1 MPTITSRNNGLI
13 TDMSKLKE
21 KKNRDKTG
29 LFLLHGK
36 KLLEEAALSGI
47 KLRYVFSTEKNLP
60 AAEAACA
67 ACPSAELFT
76 VSEPVFDKLTD
87 EQSPEGICAAAEKP
101 AFTHKIQPGTFV
113 LVCDRL
119 SDPGNAG
126 SVLRSAR
133 AFGAGTVVFSADCAD
148 IYSPKV
154 LRGAMGAA
162 FAHNIITGAD
172 TVKTIKELKE
182 NGFEVYAAA
191 LHTDAVPLCKA
202 ELSGSCAVVIG
213 NEGRGLSADV
223 ISACGKALYI
233 EMEPECES
241 LNAATAAS
249 VIMYKRYAGG

>member
-13 TDMSKLKE
+13 IDVSKLKE

-29 LFLLHGK
+29 LFLLDGK
-36 KLLEEAALSGI
+36 KLLFEAVKAGI
-47 KLRYVFSTEKNLP
+47 NIKYVFSTEKNLP
-60 AAEAACA
+60 YANEVLA
-67 ACPSAELFT
+67 ACPGVELFT
-76 VSEPVFDKLTD
+76 VSEAVFDKLTD
-87 EQSPEGICAAAEKP
+87 EKSPEGICAAAEKP
-101 AFTHKIQPGTFV
+101 AFSHEIKPGGFA
-113 LVCDRL
+113 LICDRL

-133 AFGAGTVVFSADCAD
+133 AFGAGTAVFSSDCAD

-172 TVKTIKELKE
+172 TLQTVNGLKE
-182 NGFEVYAAA
+182 KGFKVYAAA
-191 LHTDAVPLCKA
+191 LHTNAVPLKEA
-202 ELSGSCAVVIG
+202 DLSGSCAVVIG
-213 NEGRGLSADV
+213 NEGQGLSGNI
-223 ISACGKALYI
+223 ISACDSALFI

-249 VIMYKRYAGG
+249 VIMYKRYSGV

>member
-1 MPTITSRNNGLI
+1 MITSRNNGLI
-13 TDMSKLKE
+13 VDMSKLKE
-21 KKNRDKTG
+21 KKHRDKSG
-29 LFLLHGK
+29 LFLLAGK
-36 KLLEEAALSGI
+36 KLLTEAAAAGI
-47 KLRYVFSTEKNLP
+47 KLRYVFATKKNMPFAEKVLSDR
-60 AAEAACA
+60 AGT
-67 ACPSAELFT
+67 ELFE
-76 VSEPVFDKLTD
+76 VSEPVFEKLTD

-101 AFTHKIQPGTFV
+101 VCDAEIKPGSFV

-133 AFGAGTVVFSADCAD
+133 AFGAGAVIFSSDCAD

-172 TVKTIKELKE
+172 TMTTVSELKE
-182 NGFEVYAAA
+182 KGFKVYAAA
-191 LHTDAVPLCKA
+191 LHTDAVPLSDADLC
-202 ELSGSCAVVIG
+202 GSCAVVIG
-213 NEGRGLSADV
+213 NEGRGLPDGV
-223 ISACGKALYI
+223 ITACDKALFI

-249 VIMYKRYAGG
+249 VIMYKRYTGV

>member
-1 MPTITSRNNGLI
+1 MPAITSKNNSLI
-13 TDMSKLKE
+13 IDMSKLKE
-21 KKNRDKTG
+21 KKYRDKTG
-29 LFLLHGK
+29 LFLLSGK
-36 KLLEEAALSGI
+36 KLLAEAVTAGI
-47 KLRYVFSTEKNLP
+47 KPGYVFATEKNLP
-60 AAEAACA
+60 FAESILSGCA
-67 ACPSAELFT
+67 GVELFT
-76 VSEPVFDKLTD
+76 VSDAVMDKLTD

-101 AFTHKIQPGTFV
+101 ACGVEIKPGSFV

-133 AFGAGTVVFSADCAD
+133 AFGAGTVIFSSDCVD

-154 LRGAMGAA
+154 LRGAMGAV

-172 TVKTIKELKE
+172 TEKAVSELKE
-182 NGFEVYAAA
+182 KGFRVYAAA
-191 LHTDAVPLCKA
+191 LHTDAVPLSDA

-213 NEGRGLSADV
+213 NEGRGLPDGV
-223 ISACGKALYI
+223 ISACDKALFI

-249 VIMYKRYAGG
+249 VIMYKRYTGV